1 MVIIA
6 AVDRSDRS
14 RKVVR
19 EAVSLGTAFGEPVHV
34 VHSMTRS
41 KFVDMGVR
49 SAESGDVID
58 IDDVREAARSVADDA
73 VERADLDGNENA
85 DPDTTGGGAAGPE
98 IETVGVLGDPEDA
111 IVDYA
116 DRKDAR
122 YVVVLGR
129 TEPLAA
135 KALFGS
141 VAQSILRNAPCSV
154 VTPSVG
160 GDD

>member
-1 MVIIA
+1 MVVIA

-41 KFVDMGVR
+41 KFIDIGIR
-49 SAESGDVID
+49 SAEAGEPVELDEIRD
-58 IDDVREAARSVADDA
+58 AARSVADDA
-73 VERADLDGNENA
+73 VENADLDA
-85 DPDTTGGGAAGPE
+85 IDGAAEAPDV
-98 IETVGVLGDPEDA
+98 ETVGLLGDPEDSV
-111 IVDYA
+111 VDYA
-116 DRKDAR
+116 DREEAR

-160 GDD
+160 GPN

>member
-1 MVIIA
+1 MVVIA

-14 RKVVR
+14 RNVVH
-19 EAVSLGTAFGEPVHV
+19 EAVSLGAAFEEPVHV

-41 KFVDMGVR
+41 KFVDIGVR
-49 SAESGDVID
+49 SAEAGKTVD
-58 IDDVREAARSVADDA
+58 IDDVRDAAEAVANDA
-73 VERADLDGNENA
+73 VENA
-85 DPDTTGGGAAGPE
+85 DIDVDAGETADPPV
-98 IETVGVLGDPEDA
+98 ETVGMLGDPEEA

-116 DRKDAR
+116 ERQDAR

-141 VAQSILRNAPCSV
+141 VAQSILRHAPCSV

-160 GDD
+160 GSN